1 MPLYFQKN
9 CFLSK
14 CYQTK
19 ATKKSHL
26 FEQLVFKIKIFTT
39 LIFVSTLIWWWFYL
53 FIFVVFGAEENVG
66 NFSKLLGADLHGVN
80 WDVKKKDL
88 FIGPPP
94 YIVQKCICASCT
106 SINIWLMPKSSYKI
120 TNIFNFF
127 FYFFNIYL

>member
-39 LIFVSTLIWWWFYL
+39 